1 METQKHRHTQK
12 EAGNVKTEAETGV
25 LQVLA
30 KEYQGL
36 LRATRK
42 QEEAK
47 QDSSDGVLLTHGFSL
62 LAYRNLRE

>member
-36 LRATRK
+36 LGGYQKAGRR
-42 QEEAK
+42 
-47 QDSSDGVLLTHGFSL
+47 
-62 LAYRNLRE
+62 RNRILQTEFC

>member
-36 LRATRK
+36 LRVRK
-42 QEEAK
+42 QEEAE
-47 QDSSDGVLLTHGFSL
+47 QILQTEFC
-62 LAYRNLRE
+62 